1 MLLTQTQLTEL
12 TREYYK
18 TENNQERMGQW
29 LMNRTPLKIVDQ
41 DLFYEV
47 DNAIAVQKYQERYIV
62 ASPEEVSEW
71 STALD
76 ADGVPKVD
84 IQEVKNLIQKVEFN
98 TSGAD
103 GSCYVTT
110 CILTTNFGFKAIGKS
125 GTIHEDR
132 FNEGIGKRF
141 SFDEAFG
148 KLVEHHSYLVRYLL
162 HQQGLTLVHPKKKPK
177 G

>member
-1 MLLTQTQLTEL
+1 MLLTQTQLTDL

-18 TENNQERMGQW
+18 TDPNHERMGQW
-29 LMNRTPLKIVDQ
+29 LVNRTPLKIVDP

-47 DNAIAVQKYQERYIV
+47 DNAIAVHKYQERYIV

-71 STALD
+71 ANSCNEEN
-76 ADGVPKVD
+76 VPKVD
-84 IQEVKNLIQKVEFN
+84 IQEVRNLISKVEFN

-103 GSCYVTT
+103 GSCYVTVCT
-110 CILTTNFGFKAIGKS
+110 LTTNFGFKAIGKS

-132 FNEGIGKRF
+132 FNEGIGKKF
-141 SFDEAFG
+141 AFE
-148 KLVEHHSYLVRYLL
+148 KAFNNLLDHHSYLVRYLL
-162 HQQGLTLVHPKKKPK
+162 HQQGLTLVRPKKKPK